1 MTIEFAKFTAEVAK
15 GIKIGTEVEVKLL
28 IPLKSAVPFLEFLSN
43 CQGEDVLVHLG
54 DPQASFDFDDGDPMY
69 NTWNGG
75 RRVTTDSSGVV
86 TKIEGQ
92 GDEQKDE
99 NQAELF
105 SGEGSSPDQQD
116 DGEDSDKDA
125 LEQYILEHR
134 PVVSGLELDVLPV
147 IERRSKTGETLKQIA
162 EDMDINLGL
171 LAAQVA
177 KYEFAVKDLMIAI
190 NKDFDPGND
199 SNGDNADIPDWM
211 KEEGGEDSGTKEMDF
226 SSDDGEG
233 EQQPPADSQGAEGE
247 KTNAPVEIDKEA
259 LEIFIL
265 NKRPIFD
272 DIKLADAPADF
283 PGLLEQRKVSGKT
296 WLEISK
302 EINIPSSQISSKY
315 NAYKKR
321 VTKMMQDGV
330 AV

>member
-86 TKIEGQ
+86 TKIEGAEEP
-92 GDEQKDE
+92 EQDE

-105 SGEGSSPDQQD
+105 ESEGNPQEPEGDGAEQDGDASQVPPEGEGERISEEGAGEPPTD
-116 DGEDSDKDA
+116 D
-125 LEQYILEHR
+125 L
-134 PVVSGLELDVLPV
+134 
-147 IERRSKTGETLKQIA
+147 
-162 EDMDINLGL
+162 
-171 LAAQVA
+171 
-177 KYEFAVKDLMIAI
+177 
-190 NKDFDPGND
+190 
-199 SNGDNADIPDWM
+199 PDWM
-211 KEEGGEDSGTKEMDF
+211 KEGGDESSSKEMDF
-226 SSDDGEG
+226 TSEG
-233 EQQPPADSQGAEGE
+233 DEGDQQPPAEPQGAEGE
-247 KTNAPVEIDKEA
+247 KTNAPVEIDKET
-259 LEIFIL
+259 LEMFIL

-272 DIKLADAPADF
+272 DIKLADSPADF
-283 PGLLEQRKVSGKT
+283 PDLLERRKVSGKT

>member
-1 MTIEFAKFTAEVAK
+1 MTIDMVKFTAEVAK
-15 GIKIGTEVEVKLL
+15 GISVGTKEVTIKLL
-28 IPLKSAVPFLEFLSN
+28 IPLTAVESMLSSLAKM
-43 CQGEDVLVHLG
+43 QEKEVMVYLG
-54 DPQASFDFDDGDPMY
+54 DPQGAFDFNDEDRDPMY
-69 NTWNGG
+69 NPWNGG

-105 SGEGSSPDQQD
+105 DGQGNPQKPEGDGAEQTGDGSEVPQEGEGERISEKGAGEPPTD
-116 DGEDSDKDA
+116 D
-125 LEQYILEHR
+125 L
-134 PVVSGLELDVLPV
+134 
-147 IERRSKTGETLKQIA
+147 
-162 EDMDINLGL
+162 
-171 LAAQVA
+171 
-177 KYEFAVKDLMIAI
+177 
-190 NKDFDPGND
+190 
-199 SNGDNADIPDWM
+199 PDWM
-211 KEEGGEDSGTKEMDF
+211 KEGGDESGSREMDF
-226 SSDDGEG
+226 SSESGD
-233 EQQPPADSQGAEGE
+233 QQPSADSEGE
-247 KTNAPVEIDKEA
+247 KKNAPVEIDKEA

-272 DIKLADAPADF
+272 DIKFADVPADF
-283 PGLLEQRKVSGKT
+283 PSLLERRKVNGKT

-302 EINIPSSQISSKY
+302 EINIPSAQISSKY